1 MTKTKDGRTVVLTPD
16 VRQLLKNQLERL
28 EAFQKKTGKPS
39 PYFFI
44 HMSGPNRGERIQ
56 DSRRTWVTACKA
68 LVSLEVFVCVR
79 TDRVLPPRARAPV
92 SRPRVALLGVAA
104 APGIAGRT

>member
-1 MTKTKDGRTVVLTPD
+1 VNATARSAAELQAMHDQRDGAAGFGTPSLDASMTKTKSGRTVVLTPD

-39 PYFFI
+39 PYLFI

-56 DSRRTWVTACKA
+56 D
-68 LVSLEVFVCVR
+68 
-79 TDRVLPPRARAPV
+79 
-92 SRPRVALLGVAA
+92 LGER
-104 APGIAGRT
+104 G